1 MMTKEGSKAAKK
13 RRMTPQMEGS
23 MLHIH
28 GTPAIVMTPQM
39 IVQAAAQDIRSL
51 AHNVSRDLERKEI
64 IKKGGNLKLL
74 EEKRALAFLPKH
86 VKGCKT
92 AAEVI
97 DVAIKCAHE
106 AVGKTEVAN
115 RFRLYNSPD
124 LLRQALEIARA
135 QP

>member
-1 MMTKEGSKAAKK
+1 MTKEAAARKARK
-13 RRMTPQMEGS
+13 MTPEMEGS

-28 GTPAIVMTPQM
+28 GTQTITMTPNM

-51 AHNVSRDLERKEI
+51 AHNYSRDLERKELI
-64 IKKGGNLKLL
+64 AKGGNLKML
-74 EEKRALAFLPKH
+74 EGKLPLAFLPKH

-106 AVGKTEVAN
+106 VIGKTEVAN
-115 RFRLYNSPD
+115 RFRIYNSPQ
-124 LLRQALEIARA
+124 LLKEALEIARA
-135 QP
+135 TP